1 MKLWK
6 KVSLLCSLV
15 LVLAVGACTVL
26 LITQARDEILNLT
39 YQNAEQKQQALTRSF
54 NNMLLYYHEEQD
66 SEAATRSLMK
76 YCFTQ
81 YADSEAVLML
91 SGETIYS
98 SLSLDPSEY
107 LAPEGSDTPQR
118 YTGAVNGR
126 QLLIVGGDARLPYT
140 FTHNLEGLGCMV
152 YIVQDITPVYDQIR
166 TLNLQF
172 IVIGAV
178 CIGLGLLLIALLV
191 RRSLHPLQELQS
203 AAAHIAEGNYAERAA
218 VTSSDEVGALAQDF
232 NAMAEQHIEELTE
245 TAERQRLFIGGVTHE
260 FKTPLTALLLNADS
274 LQNTYLDEEER
285 SAALARIEHQTRWL
299 ERLVQKLLKLITLD
313 QKPELQPVSVPELL
327 DRVRESTADTL
338 AARGVSLETDC
349 RVESLELDADLMQD
363 VLVNLV
369 DNASKASREGQTVT
383 LFADETGFAVR
394 DQGCGIPQEEIG
406 RITEPFYMVDRS
418 RSKKLGGVGL
428 GLALV
433 KEIVQA
439 HGGSLAIE
447 STVGEGTT
455 VRVLLPTAC
464 HSEASSQTGRGR
476 RDPSS
481 LP

>member
-6 KVSLLCSLV
+6 KVSLLGSLV
-15 LVLAVGACTVL
+15 LVLVVGASTML
-26 LITQARDEILNLT
+26 LIGQARDEILSLT
-39 YQNAEQKQQALTRSF
+39 YQNAEQKQQALVRSF

-66 SEAATRSLMK
+66 SVAASRSLMK

-81 YADSEAVLML
+81 YADKEAALML
-91 SGETIYS
+91 NGETLYS
-98 SLSLDPSEY
+98 ALSLDPGEY
-107 LAPEGSDTPQR
+107 LTQGDGDTPQR
-118 YTGAVNGR
+118 YTGLVDGR
-126 QLLIVGGDARLPYT
+126 QLLIVGSDARLPYA
-140 FTHNLEGLGCMV
+140 FTQSLDDIGCMV

-166 TLNLQF
+166 SLTLQF
-172 IVIGAV
+172 VVIGAV
-178 CIGLGLLLIALLV
+178 CIGLGLVLIALLV
-191 RRSLHPLQELQS
+191 RRSLRPLQELQS
-203 AAAHIAEGNYAERAA
+203 AAAHIAAGSFSERVKA
-218 VTSSDEVGALAQDF
+218 VSTDEVGALAKDF
-232 NAMAEQHIEELTE
+232 NRMAESVEQRIDELTE

-313 QKPELQPVSVPELL
+313 QSPELQPVSVPDLL

-338 AARGVSLETDC
+338 NKRGVSLGTDC
-349 RVESLELDADLMQD
+349 RVERLNMDADLMQS

-369 DNASKASREGQTVT
+369 DNASKASHEGQAVSLT
-383 LFADETGFAVR
+383 ADESGFAVR
-394 DQGCGIPQEEIG
+394 DHGCGIPQEEIE

-439 HGGSLAIE
+439 HGGRLEIE

-455 VRVLLPTAC
+455 VRVKL
-464 HSEASSQTGRGR
+464 QQ
-476 RDPSS
+476 
-481 LP
+481 

>member
-6 KVSLLCSLV
+6 RISLLCSLV

-26 LITQARDEILNLT
+26 LITQARNKILDLT
-39 YQNAEQKQQALTRSF
+39 YQNAEQKQQALLRSF
-54 NNMLLYYHEEQD
+54 SNMLLYYHEEGD
-66 SEAATRSLMK
+66 SKAASRSLMK

-81 YADSEAVLML
+81 FADSEAVLTL
-91 SGETIYS
+91 DGETLFS
-98 SLSLDPSEY
+98 SLSIDPGDY
-107 LAPEGSDTPQR
+107 LTPDDNSPKR
-118 YTGAVNGR
+118 YTGTVGGR
-126 QLLIVGGDARLPYT
+126 QLLIVGSDARLPNAIARS
-140 FTHNLEGLGCMV
+140 HEGGCFI
-152 YIVQDITPVYDQIR
+152 YIVQDITPIYDQIHSLIGR
-166 TLNLQF
+166 FVLL
-172 IVIGAV
+172 GAV

-191 RRSLHPLQELQS
+191 RRSLRPLQELQS
-203 AAAHIAEGNYAERAA
+203 AASHIAAGNYSERVKA
-218 VTSSDEVGALAQDF
+218 VSTDEVGALAQDF
-232 NAMAEQHIEELTE
+232 NVMAESVEQRIDELTE

-260 FKTPLTALLLNADS
+260 FKTPLSALLLNADS

-313 QKPELQPVSVPELL
+313 QSPELQPVSVPELL
-327 DRVRESTADTL
+327 DCVRENTADTL
-338 AARGVSLETDC
+338 IKRGVSLETDC
-349 RVESLELDADLMQD
+349 RVEALNLDADLMQS

-369 DNASKASREGQTVT
+369 DNASKASAEGQIVILT
-383 LFADETGFAVR
+383 ADKTGFAVR
-394 DQGCGIPQEEIG
+394 DHGCGIPQEEIK

-439 HGGSLAIE
+439 HGGGLEIK

-455 VRVLLPTAC
+455 VRVKL
-464 HSEASSQTGRGR
+464 QQ
-476 RDPSS
+476 
-481 LP
+481 

>member
-6 KVSLLCSLV
+6 RISLLCSLV

-26 LITQARDEILNLT
+26 LITQARNKILDLT
-39 YQNAEQKQQALTRSF
+39 YQNAEQKQQALLRSF
-54 NNMLLYYHEEQD
+54 SNMLLYYHEEGD
-66 SEAATRSLMK
+66 SKAASRSLMK

-81 YADSEAVLML
+81 FADSEAVLTL
-91 SGETIYS
+91 DGETLFS
-98 SLSLDPSEY
+98 SLSIDPGDY
-107 LAPEGSDTPQR
+107 LTPDDNSPKR
-118 YTGAVNGR
+118 YTGTVGGR
-126 QLLIVGGDARLPYT
+126 QLLIVGSDARLPNAIARS
-140 FTHNLEGLGCMV
+140 HEGGCFI
-152 YIVQDITPVYDQIR
+152 YIVQDITPIYDQIHSLIGR
-166 TLNLQF
+166 FVLL
-172 IVIGAV
+172 GAV

-191 RRSLHPLQELQS
+191 RRSLRPLQELQS
-203 AAAHIAEGNYAERAA
+203 AASHIAAGNYSERVKA
-218 VTSSDEVGALAQDF
+218 VSTDEVGALAQDF
-232 NAMAEQHIEELTE
+232 NVMAESVEQRIDELTE

-260 FKTPLTALLLNADS
+260 FKTPLSALLLNADS

-313 QKPELQPVSVPELL
+313 QSPELQPVSVPELL
-327 DRVRESTADTL
+327 DCVRENTADTL
-338 AARGVSLETDC
+338 IKRGVSLETDC
-349 RVESLELDADLMQD
+349 RVEALNLDADLMQS

-369 DNASKASREGQTVT
+369 DNASKASAEGQIVT
-383 LFADETGFAVR
+383 LTADKTGFAVR
-394 DQGCGIPQEEIG
+394 DHGCGIPQEEIK

-439 HGGSLAIE
+439 HGGGLEIE

-455 VRVLLPTAC
+455 VRVKL
-464 HSEASSQTGRGR
+464 QQ
-476 RDPSS
+476 
-481 LP
+481 

>member
-6 KVSLLCSLV
+6 KLSLLCSLV

-26 LITQARDEILNLT
+26 LITQARNKILDLT
-39 YQNAEQKQQALTRSF
+39 YQNAEQKQQALLRSF
-54 NNMLLYYHEEQD
+54 SNMLLYYHEGGD
-66 SEAATRSLMK
+66 SKAASRSLMK

-81 YADSEAVLML
+81 FADSEAVLTL
-91 SGETIYS
+91 DGETLFS
-98 SLSLDPSEY
+98 SLSIDPRDY
-107 LAPEGSDTPQR
+107 LTPDDSSPKR
-118 YTGAVNGR
+118 YTGTVGGR
-126 QLLIVGGDARLPYT
+126 QLLIVGSDARLPNAIARS
-140 FTHNLEGLGCMV
+140 HEGGCFI
-152 YIVQDITPVYDQIR
+152 YIVQDITPIYDQIHSLIGR
-166 TLNLQF
+166 FVLL
-172 IVIGAV
+172 GAV
-178 CIGLGLLLIALLV
+178 CIGLGLLLIVLLV
-191 RRSLHPLQELQS
+191 RRSLRPLQELQS
-203 AAAHIAEGNYAERAA
+203 AASHIAAGNYSERVKALS
-218 VTSSDEVGALAQDF
+218 TDEVGALAQDF
-232 NAMAEQHIEELTE
+232 NVMAESVEQRIDELTE

-285 SAALARIEHQTRWL
+285 STALARIEHQTRWL

-313 QKPELQPVSVPELL
+313 QTPELQPVSVPELL

-369 DNASKASREGQTVT
+369 DNAGKASREGQTVT
-383 LFADETGFAVR
+383 LSADETGFAVR
-394 DQGCGIPQEEIG
+394 DQGCGIPLEEID

-433 KEIVQA
+433 KKIVKA
-439 HGGSLAIE
+439 HGGGLEIE
-447 STVGEGTT
+447 STVGDGTT
-455 VRVLLPTAC
+455 VMVKL
-464 HSEASSQTGRGR
+464 QQ
-476 RDPSS
+476 
-481 LP
+481 

>member
-15 LVLAVGACTVL
+15 LVLVAGACTVL
-26 LITQARDEILNLT
+26 LITKARDEILHLT
-39 YQNAEQKQQALTRSF
+39 YRNAEQKQQALTRSF
-54 NNMLLYYHEEQD
+54 NNMLQYYHEEQD

-91 SGETIYS
+91 DGETIYS

-107 LAPEGSDTPQR
+107 LTPEDSDTPQR
-118 YTGAVNGR
+118 YTGAVNGH
-126 QLLIVGGDARLPYT
+126 QLLIVGSDARLPYT
-140 FTHNLEGLGCMV
+140 FSHNLEGIGCIV

-166 TLNLQF
+166 TLTLQF

-191 RRSLHPLQELQS
+191 RRSLRPLQELQS

-232 NAMAEQHIEELTE
+232 NAMAASVEQHIEELTE

-285 SAALARIEHQTRWL
+285 SAALARIEHQARWL

-313 QKPELQPVSVPELL
+313 QKPELQPGSVPELL
-327 DRVRESTADTL
+327 DRVRESTGDTL

-369 DNASKASREGQTVT
+369 DNAGKASREGQTVT
-383 LFADETGFAVR
+383 LSADKTGFAVR
-394 DQGCGIPQEEIG
+394 DQGCGIPQEEIY

-439 HGGSLAIE
+439 HGGRLEIE

-455 VRVLLPTAC
+455 VRVLL
-464 HSEASSQTGRGR
+464 QQ
-476 RDPSS
+476 
-481 LP
+481 

>member
-6 KVSLLCSLV
+6 KVSLMCSLV
-15 LVLAVGACTVL
+15 LVLVVGACTVL

-39 YQNAEQKQQALTRSF
+39 YQNAEQKQQALVRSF
-54 NNMLLYYHEEQD
+54 DNML
-66 SEAATRSLMK
+66 
-76 YCFTQ
+76 
-81 YADSEAVLML
+81 ADSDAVLTL
-91 SGETIYS
+91 GGETLYS
-98 SLSLDPSEY
+98 SLSLDPGAY
-107 LAPEGSDTPQR
+107 LTPEDGTAPLR

-126 QLLIVGGDARLPYT
+126 RLLIVGSGAGLPYAIAQSD
-140 FTHNLEGLGCMV
+140 EGAGCFI

-166 TLNLQF
+166 SLTLQF
-172 IVIGAV
+172 VAIGAV
-178 CIGLGLLLIALLV
+178 CIGLGLVLIALLV
-191 RRSLHPLQELQS
+191 RRALRPLQELQS
-203 AAAHIAEGNYAERAA
+203 AASHIADGNYAERVA
-218 VTSSDEVGALAQDF
+218 VISSDEVGALAQDF
-232 NAMAEQHIEELTE
+232 NVMAESVEQRIDELTE
-245 TAERQRLFIGGVTHE
+245 TAQRQRLFIGGVTHE

-299 ERLVQKLLKLITLD
+299 ERLVQKLLKLITLE
-313 QKPELQPVSVPELL
+313 QSPEMQPASVSDLL

-338 AARGVSLETDC
+338 NKRGVTLETDC
-349 RVESLELDADLMQD
+349 RAETLDLDADLMQS

-383 LFADETGFAVR
+383 LSADETGFVVS
-394 DQGCGIPQEEIG
+394 DQGCGIPQEEID

-439 HGGSLAIE
+439 HGGRLEIE
-447 STVGEGTT
+447 STVGEGTI
-455 VRVLLPTAC
+455 VRVKL
-464 HSEASSQTGRGR
+464 QQ
-476 RDPSS
+476 
-481 LP
+481 

>member
-6 KVSLLCSLV
+6 KISLLCSLV

-26 LITQARDEILNLT
+26 LITQARNKILDLT
-39 YQNAEQKQQALTRSF
+39 YQNAEQKQQALLRSF
-54 NNMLLYYHEEQD
+54 SNMLLYYHEEGD
-66 SEAATRSLMK
+66 SKAASRSLMK

-81 YADSEAVLML
+81 FADSEAVLTL
-91 SGETIYS
+91 DGETLYS
-98 SLSLDPSEY
+98 SLSIDPGDY
-107 LAPEGSDTPQR
+107 LTPDDNSPKR
-118 YTGAVNGR
+118 YTGTVGGR
-126 QLLIVGGDARLPYT
+126 QLLIVGSDARLPNAIARS
-140 FTHNLEGLGCMV
+140 HEGGCFIF
-152 YIVQDITPVYDQIR
+152 IVQDITPIYDQIHSLIGR
-166 TLNLQF
+166 FVLL
-172 IVIGAV
+172 GAV
-178 CIGLGLLLIALLV
+178 CIGLGLVLIALLV
-191 RRSLHPLQELQS
+191 RRSLRPLQELQR
-203 AAAHIAEGNYAERAA
+203 AAAHIAAGSFSERVKAESA
-218 VTSSDEVGALAQDF
+218 DEVGALAKDF
-232 NAMAEQHIEELTE
+232 NRMAESVEQRIDELTE

-313 QKPELQPVSVPELL
+313 QCLELQPVSVPDLL
-327 DRVRESTADTL
+327 DRVQESTADTL
-338 AARGVSLETDC
+338 NKRGVSLETDC
-349 RVESLELDADLMQD
+349 RVERLNMDADLMQS

-369 DNASKASREGQTVT
+369 DNASKASAEGQTVT
-383 LFADETGFAVR
+383 LTADDTGFAVR
-394 DQGCGIPQEEIG
+394 DHGCGIPQEEIE

-439 HGGSLAIE
+439 HGGRLEIE

-455 VRVLLPTAC
+455 VRVKL
-464 HSEASSQTGRGR
+464 QQ
-476 RDPSS
+476 
-481 LP
+481 